1 MKFAGIGAI
10 ILVTGIL
17 ASFSGGFAFSTI
29 FGEKDYGKIQEE
41 NIKDT
46 LTEGSSLIAEYGPYL
61 DGYFLLPQ
69 IPSFLQ
75 SSGGL

>member
-1 MKFAGIGAI
+1 MSEVCRDGAI

-17 ASFSGGFAFSTI
+17 ASFSGGLFSTI

-46 LTEGSSLIAEYGPYL
+46 GRGSSLMQNM
-61 DGYFLLPQ
+61 LL
-69 IPSFLQ
+69 I
-75 SSGGL
+75 